1 MSYRVTVIRSR
12 RKTAAIQIAAPG
24 EVTLRL
30 PLRYPQSGIP
40 ALLESHR
47 DWIEKHMR
55 KLETQAAE
63 EKALPPLS
71 AEEIRRL
78 AEEARTYIPGQV
90 RYYAW
95 KMNISYGRIT
105 IRNQRTRWGSCSSKG
120 SLSFNCLLMLC
131 PIEVI
136 DYIIVHELCHRK
148 EMNHSPRFW
157 AEVAAV
163 LPDYKQREKWLK
175 QHGHAIL
182 ARAARE

>member
-55 KLETQAAE
+55 KLETQTAE

-78 AEEARTYIPGQV
+78 APEKYAELTEMTKARP
-90 RYYAW
+90 A
-95 KMNISYGRIT
+95 
-105 IRNQRTRWGSCSSKG
+105 
-120 SLSFNCLLMLC
+120 
-131 PIEVI
+131 P
-136 DYIIVHELCHRK
+136 
-148 EMNHSPRFW
+148 
-157 AEVAAV
+157 
-163 LPDYKQREKWLK
+163 
-175 QHGHAIL
+175 
-182 ARAARE
+182 